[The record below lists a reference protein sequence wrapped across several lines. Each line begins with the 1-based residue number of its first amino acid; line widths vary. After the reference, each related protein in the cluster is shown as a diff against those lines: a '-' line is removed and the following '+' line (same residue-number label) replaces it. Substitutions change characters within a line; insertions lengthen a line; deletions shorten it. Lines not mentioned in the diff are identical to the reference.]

1 MTSRSEMV
9 TLFLNSEHARDLF
22 LFIYWYRELFGTIF
36 NQPLINLKV
45 RNMVEELKEAK
56 DDLTE

>member
-22 LFIYWYRELFGTIF
+22 LVSIPMFIGIGNYLGPF
-36 NQPLINLKV
+36 LISL
-45 RNMVEELKEAK
+45 
-56 DDLTE
+56 